1 MTLEELKKECEA
13 CRKCELCESRN
24 NIVFGFGNP
33 NADIMLIGEA
43 PGENED
49 LSGMPFVGRS
59 GKLLDEFLNSV
70 GLDRNENVYIANML
84 KCRPPKNRDP

>member
-1 MTLEELKKECEA
+1 MTLEELKNECEA

-24 NIVFGFGNP
+24 NIVFGYGNP

-59 GKLLDEFLNSV
+59 GKLLDEFLNLADFAV
-70 GLDRNENVYIANML
+70 GQDAALLLQASL
-84 KCRPPKNRDP
+84 L